1 MIITR
6 TPFRMSYV
14 GGGTDIASFYRDE
27 GGAVLSTAI
36 DKYMYIT
43 VHKKFDDGVR
53 VAYSRVEEVQAV
65 SDINHPLVREVLAE
79 LDLNGGVEITSTA
92 DIPAKGTGLGSSSSY
107 TVGLISALIA
117 FMGKQIRPEDL
128 ASMACKIEIERCG
141 EPIGK
146 QDQYAAAIG
155 GLKLYEFRSDESVGI
170 TPVLCSDNFRGILDN
185 STLIFY
191 TGKTRSASGILAEQ
205 TKNNASDDKKISLRR
220 MVELA
225 YEFKAGIEAENL
237 LMLGELLK
245 ENWSLKK
252 RLASGITNPHIDEMY
267 LSGMQA
273 GAIGGKL
280 LGAGAGGFMMFLV
293 DSKNREAVIKA
304 IANIAVSTLELKD
317 QDPLLFIMGN

>member
-53 VAYSRVEEVQAV
+53 VAYSQVEEVQAV
-65 SDINHPLVREVLAE
+65 SDIKHPLVREALAE

-170 TPVLCSDNFRGILDN
+170 TPVLCGDSFRGVLDN

-205 TKNNASDDKKISLRR
+205 TKNNASNDKKISLRR
-220 MVELA
+220 MAELA

-304 IANIAVSTLELKD
+304 MSQYRRFDFRIERSGSSVIYY
-317 QDPLLFIMGN
+317 G

>member
-14 GGGTDIASFYRDE
+14 GGGTDIASFYRDG

-53 VAYSRVEEVQAV
+53 VAYSQVEEVQAV
-65 SDINHPLVREVLAE
+65 SDICHPLVREALAE
-79 LDLNGGVEITSTA
+79 LGLNGGVEITSTA

-107 TVGLISALIA
+107 TVGLLSALHA

-128 ASMACKIEIERCG
+128 ASMACKIEIERCE

-155 GLKLYEFRSDESVGI
+155 GLKLYEFHSDESVSI
-170 TPVLCSDNFRGILDN
+170 TPVQCSASFRGVLDD

-205 TKNNASDDKKISLRR
+205 TKNSASSEKKIFLRR
-220 MVELA
+220 MAELA

-237 LMLGELLK
+237 FMLGDLLK

-304 IANIAVSTLELKD
+304 MSQYRRFDFRIERSGSSVIYY
-317 QDPLLFIMGN
+317 G